1 MAICAICGYY
11 THYQEAFS
19 YPAFLQ
25 KKVIAFILTTMSTKG
40 VFETLPENFF
50 SPLASPKKEH
60 YAALLIVFYRLFQ
73 ESSHGIERPVL
84 MARFMDYIA
93 LHESSFIS
101 DDDNTELVSADKNS
115 AAVLIDMQDIESNAE
130 EEAEQAEREDEE
142 ESGAAQTSIDPVRAA
157 ASKYLRVFIKCGWMK
172 EEVLSDYSRIINMSS
187 SAKPFFESL
196 AKVEEGL
203 KTEYESHIVSI
214 YSLLCSDAAIDNGH
228 YTVLNAHSQTMSLID
243 SLKVLSQNIHAY
255 YEIVTEN
262 ETSIS
267 GLLELHFNQYAKEIL
282 DGAYKRLK
290 TSDNLSRYRPK
301 ILKRIGELITDS
313 QWLESSAVKFSRLG
327 TFTAE
332 ESKDKLK
339 TFLEEIRDTLKAV
352 DPLLEEI
359 DRRNMLYSK
368 ASIER
373 IKAKLEPNSTI
384 TGRLYQIIKELI
396 ARPHLKSRFKH
407 SIYGVKTFSSD
418 SRYKRWN
425 KEQHEIVYERGSV
438 FSDAELEE
446 EHKKIKARLDKQL
459 SPLKIEQWLNSF
471 GMHKEVLLPSD
482 IITDTQ
488 SFIKYLYAVL
498 YSESDSRKFPF
509 ILEQKS
515 ADRIHFLHYDIPDIA
530 FRRTREK

>member
-1 MAICAICGYY
+1 M
-11 THYQEAFS
+11 
-19 YPAFLQ
+19 
-25 KKVIAFILTTMSTKG
+25 MSTKG

-130 EEAEQAEREDEE
+130 EEAEQAEREDEQ

-301 ILKRIGELITDS
+301 ILKRIGELITES

-407 SIYGVKTFSSD
+407 SIYGVKTFSPD

-459 SPLKIEQWLNSF
+459 SPSKIEQWLNSF

>member
-1 MAICAICGYY
+1 
-11 THYQEAFS
+11 
-19 YPAFLQ
+19 
-25 KKVIAFILTTMSTKG
+25 MSTKG
-40 VFETLPENFF
+40 VFTTLPENFF

-60 YAALLIVFYRLFQ
+60 YAALLIIFYRLFQ

-84 MARFMDYIA
+84 TARFMDYIA
-93 LHESSFIS
+93 LHESSFIN
-101 DDDNTELVSADKNS
+101 DDDNTELISTGNISTDL
-115 AAVLIDMQDIESNAE
+115 LIKVQDEETKAE
-130 EEAEQAEREDEE
+130 EEDEQET
-142 ESGAAQTSIDPVRAA
+142 GNAQTSLDPVRAA
-157 ASKYLRVFIKCGWMK
+157 SSKYLRVFIKCGWMK
-172 EEVLSDYSRIINMSS
+172 EEVLPDYSRIINMSS

-196 AKVEEGL
+196 AKVDEGL

-214 YSLLCSDAAIDNGH
+214 YSLICSDAAVDNGH
-228 YTVLNAHSQTMSLID
+228 YSVLNAHSQTMSLID

-313 QWLESSAVKFSRLG
+313 QWLESSALKFSRLG
-327 TFTAE
+327 SFTTE

-373 IKAKLEPNSTI
+373 IKAKLEPDSTI
-384 TGRLYQIIKELI
+384 TGRLYQIIKELMV
-396 ARPHLKSRFKH
+396 RPHLKARFKH
-407 SIYGVKTFSSD
+407 SIYGVRTFSSD

-425 KEQHEIVYERGSV
+425 KEQHEILFERVSG
-438 FSDAELEE
+438 FSDAELEA
-446 EHKKIKARLDKQL
+446 EHKKIQTRLDKQL
-459 SPLKIEQWLNSF
+459 SPLKIEDWLNSF
-471 GMHKEVLLPSD
+471 GLNKEILLPSD
-482 IITDTQ
+482 IISDNQ

-509 ILEQKS
+509 TLEQKS
-515 ADRIHFLHYDIPDIA
+515 AGRIHFLHYDIPDIA
-530 FRRTREK
+530 FRRTLEK

>member
-1 MAICAICGYY
+1 
-11 THYQEAFS
+11 
-19 YPAFLQ
+19 
-25 KKVIAFILTTMSTKG
+25 
-40 VFETLPENFF
+40 
-50 SPLASPKKEH
+50 
-60 YAALLIVFYRLFQ
+60 
-73 ESSHGIERPVL
+73 

-301 ILKRIGELITDS
+301 FLNV
-313 QWLESSAVKFSRLG
+313 LESL
-327 TFTAE
+327 
-332 ESKDKLK
+332 
-339 TFLEEIRDTLKAV
+339 
-352 DPLLEEI
+352 
-359 DRRNMLYSK
+359 
-368 ASIER
+368 
-373 IKAKLEPNSTI
+373 
-384 TGRLYQIIKELI
+384 
-396 ARPHLKSRFKH
+396 
-407 SIYGVKTFSSD
+407 
-418 SRYKRWN
+418 
-425 KEQHEIVYERGSV
+425 
-438 FSDAELEE
+438 
-446 EHKKIKARLDKQL
+446 
-459 SPLKIEQWLNSF
+459 
-471 GMHKEVLLPSD
+471 
-482 IITDTQ
+482 
-488 SFIKYLYAVL
+488 
-498 YSESDSRKFPF
+498 
-509 ILEQKS
+509 
-515 ADRIHFLHYDIPDIA
+515 
-530 FRRTREK
+530 